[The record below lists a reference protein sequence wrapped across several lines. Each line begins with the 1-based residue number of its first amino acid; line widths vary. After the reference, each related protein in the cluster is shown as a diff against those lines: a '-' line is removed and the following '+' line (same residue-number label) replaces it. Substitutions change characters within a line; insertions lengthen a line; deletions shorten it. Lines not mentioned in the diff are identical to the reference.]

1 MMRPSSRSPDILSLI
16 LLPTHITSTNWLFVE
31 ADPLRLGVRRIPFH
45 RLPKTHH
52 QVSRGCEFG
61 SCYSFC
67 VFEVTPPR
75 KTSVLL
81 ISPARNTD
89 ASNTPSHFADPPQR
103 SDSPSSFPCFYDYN
117 SGACCLAISSISGGR
132 TLIILSYTFWRCRKS
147 FQDIHFIAQSSIEPK
162 AHFMS
167 LCIPMSASADL
178 IPMFKYL
185 SGAKF
190 AFFRI
195 LPVKSCSASF
205 MISV

>member
-1 MMRPSSRSPDILSLI
+1 MMRPSSRSQDILSLI

-147 FQDIHFIAQSSIEPK
+147 FQDIHSLHNHLLSQGSFHESLHSDVCLSRSYSYVQIFIQS
-162 AHFMS
+162 
-167 LCIPMSASADL
+167 
-178 IPMFKYL
+178 
-185 SGAKF
+185 
-190 AFFRI
+190 
-195 LPVKSCSASF
+195 
-205 MISV
+205 